1 MRVSENGRK
10 LSVWAVILLA
20 AVMLLFLPQQA
31 HAKTVSAAQVRK
43 AADAIVSK
51 QTKKIKKKDK
61 EKKLEKVF
69 RYADKAFRYKGGTTP
84 EAFVQAFV
92 TKAGRTSNKVLRSA
106 AYNMLKKKKGTCLD
120 EAMGLAYLIRRATGY
135 TVYLAVGETDAFTGK
150 EQQHSWVEVKIG
162 GQLYAFDSNLDRQQA
177 GKSLKWYRIPTDGSD
192 ELYSHYRKK
201 WSRKIK

>member
-1 MRVSENGRK
+1 MKKTQNSIRF
-10 LSVWAVILLA
+10 SVWAVILLA
-20 AVMLLFLPQQA
+20 AVMLLFLPQRS

-43 AADAIVSK
+43 AADAIVRK
-51 QTKKIKKKDK
+51 QTKKTKKKDK
-61 EKKLEKVF
+61 EKRLEKVF
-69 RYADKAFRYKGGTTP
+69 RYADKTFKYKGGTTP
-84 EAFVQAFV
+84 EAFVQVFA
-92 TKAGRTSNKVLRSA
+92 TKAARTPDKVLRSA

-150 EQQHSWVEVKIG
+150 EQPHSWVEAMIG
-162 GQLYAFDSNLDRQQA
+162 GQLYAFDTNLDRQQA
-177 GKSLKWYRIPTDGSD
+177 GRSLKWYRVPADSSN